1 MILAFLVAIILPEFL
16 SMLHKPKLWLGKKKK
31 VKKKKNPQFLNF

>member
-16 SMLHKPKLWLGKKKK
+16 SMLHKSKLWFGRKK
-31 VKKKKNPQFLNF
+31 VKKKKKPQFLNF